1 MSPSTTKLSTL
12 VRHFHSGNNSSGDD
26 GEYKQSQRDFRITVS
41 FFDEEEKKQ
50 LAGTVLYPNTV
61 DLEKLEMRNA
71 RTFASCAAMVM
82 VQLAYGGSN
91 ILIKIVLE
99 TGQNQLVFIVYRHL
113 IAMLIL
119 GPLAYAFERNR
130 RPPLSFATTM
140 KIFVLA
146 SLGTTIHLNVY
157 YAGLDYTTATV
168 ASALSNVIP
177 GLTFLLAVLLRM
189 EKVVIRSA
197 KGQAKVI
204 GSLICI
210 GGALVFTFWKGGYQF
225 KGFTKSP
232 LIHIYKTRSSVRL
245 SRHKD
250 NWIKGSALILS
261 SNVAWSAW
269 LILQAMVCKVYP
281 AQLSMN
287 TLMCF
292 FAALQSSALTL
303 MFGRHPSS
311 WKLGW
316 DLHLLT
322 IMYCGVVNSALV
334 YYLQTWVISEK
345 GPVFAAMFS
354 PLLLI
359 IVGIFSAISFAER
372 LHLGSLFGALFIIT
386 GLYCVLWGKSNDG
399 CEKEQP
405 GNIENPLGH
414 LNEDI
419 SIVNEPENGMVY
431 RMSERK

>member
-1 MSPSTTKLSTL
+1 
-12 VRHFHSGNNSSGDD
+12 
-26 GEYKQSQRDFRITVS
+26 
-41 FFDEEEKKQ
+41 
-50 LAGTVLYPNTV
+50 
-61 DLEKLEMRNA
+61 MRNA

-119 GPLAYAFERNR
+119 GPLAYAFERCCFSPVAVAHCQPR
-130 RPPLSFATTM
+130 IGPRLSFATTM

-177 GLTFLLAVLLRM
+177 GLTFSLAVLLRM
-189 EKVVIRSA
+189 EKVVIQSA

-269 LILQAMVCKVYP
+269 LILQAMVCKVYR

-303 MFGRHPSS
+303 MFDRHPSS

-359 IVGIFSAISFAER
+359 IVGIFSAIAFAER
-372 LHLGSLFGALFIIT
+372 LHLGRLDSDVVPSIYVFHSLFGALFIII

-419 SIVNEPENGMVY
+419 SILNEPENGMVY